1 MLRTEEGNFDEVQNL
16 LSGLRQIEINSINK
30 KGYTALAIA
39 VKNGYLEI
47 VRILLS
53 KGASVNTKNNV
64 IIYIFTLIQLS
75 SSPAKLPYFLHAG
88 VITLI

>member
-1 MLRTEEGNFDEVQNL
+1 MLRAEEGNFDEVQNL
-16 LSGLRQIEINSINK
+16 LSGLRQIDINSINK

-64 IIYIFTLIQLS
+64 TFYIFIIIQLFLS
-75 SSPAKLPYFLHAG
+75 LAKPLYFLLAG